1 MLGLNLHDVVR
12 GMMTAVHPDEDCVLY
27 QSNGQVNNKGEIT
40 PVYLEPQDIQAN
52 IQPLDAQA
60 LKHLERV
67 NDTKASE
74 QIFVYSDESMPIS
87 GIQRM
92 PILRNGDII
101 KRADSTYWLITSV
114 IEDWSQD
121 GWCNAS
127 ITQQVEPPDFSA
139 SSWYQ
144 TGGGGT

>member
-1 MLGLNLHDVVR
+1 MFGLNLHDVVR
-12 GMMTAVHPDEDCVLY
+12 GAITSVHPDESCILY
-27 QSNGQVNNKGEIT
+27 QSDGQTNNKGQIT
-40 PVYLEPQDIQAN
+40 SIYLAPQDIQAN

-60 LKHLERV
+60 LQHLERV

-74 QIFVYSDESMPIS
+74 QIFVYSDENMPVS

-92 PILRNGDII
+92 PILRSGDFI
-101 KRADSTYWLITSV
+101 KRADNTYWLITSV
-114 IEDWSQD
+114 IEDWSQN
-121 GWCNAS
+121 GWCNAG

-144 TGGGGT
+144 EGGGGT